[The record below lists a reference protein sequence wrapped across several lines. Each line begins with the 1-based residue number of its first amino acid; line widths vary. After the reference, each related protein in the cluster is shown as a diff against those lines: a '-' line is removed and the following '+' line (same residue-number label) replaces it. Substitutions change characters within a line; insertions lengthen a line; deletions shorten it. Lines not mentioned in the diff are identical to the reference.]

1 MWIEVNY
8 DSVKQL
14 RQLAAF
20 LVLGLTLG
28 WPLMACLVA
37 GAEMSAAERECCK
50 QMAKRC
56 GSMDMPSSHSC
67 CQTEVRQAGPMLHVE
82 QTNVTP
88 QLVAATM
95 VSVPAIITTIDSFQI
110 LSTDRHPPPE
120 SPPSSSSIIRI

>member
-14 RQLAAF
+14 RQLAGL

-82 QTNVTP
+82 QASVTP
-88 QLVAATM
+88 QFVAATT
-95 VSVPAIITTIDSFQI
+95 VSVPAITAIDSFQI